1 MEIPYI
7 WIKVVAVIE
16 LQDEQIKPMLPK
28 QRHQ

>member
-16 LQDEQIKPMLPK
+16 LQDEQIKPMWLSLPK
-28 QRHQ
+28 